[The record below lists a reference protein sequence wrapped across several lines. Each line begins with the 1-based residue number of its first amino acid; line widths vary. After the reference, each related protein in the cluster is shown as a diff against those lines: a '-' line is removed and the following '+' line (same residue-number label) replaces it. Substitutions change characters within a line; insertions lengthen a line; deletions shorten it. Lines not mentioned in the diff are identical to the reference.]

1 MSDSTIKD
9 AAAAEITEELQAL
22 FAMIDGAPKESD
34 GWYTIARL
42 YEIAVSS
49 GSLDDGVS
57 PDAFRFRIGK
67 LAEAGLVERTKHG
80 RWCYYRMDKP

>member
-22 FAMIDGAPKESD
+22 FAMIDGAPKEAD

-42 YEIAVSS
+42 YEIAMSS

-57 PDAFRFRIGK
+57 QDAFRFRISK
-67 LAEAGLVERTKHG
+67 LAEAGKVVSKRHG
-80 RWCYYRMDKP
+80 RWRYYRIDKL